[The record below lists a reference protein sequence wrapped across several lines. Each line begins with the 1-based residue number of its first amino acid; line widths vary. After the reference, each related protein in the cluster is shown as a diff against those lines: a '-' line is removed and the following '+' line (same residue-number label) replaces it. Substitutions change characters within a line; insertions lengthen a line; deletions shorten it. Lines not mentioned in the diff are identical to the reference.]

1 MAALPFENLVIQPF
15 TQIEQN
21 KFADANDP
29 NYIKLHGL
37 TQRLNQINGLWNDV
51 ALPANGRGTPELNN
65 AITALKNGPKIVD
78 LNSGVFL
85 GGKSRHKNKK
95 NNKSR
100 RRNQSKKQRK

>member
-1 MAALPFENLVIQPF
+1 MGSLA
-15 TQIEQN
+15 IEPVLTFN
-21 KFADANDP
+21 IIPAGKWADANNPQNAKMRDM
-29 NYIKLHGL
+29 Y
-37 TQRLNQINGLWNDV
+37 QRLNTLQGLWNDV
-51 ALPANGRGTPELNN
+51 ARAGDEAATTAAFNN
-65 AITALKNGPKIVD
+65 LKNGPKIVD

>member
-1 MAALPFENLVIQPF
+1 MAAPAPAPAIQPVITF
-15 TQIEQN
+15 NVIPAGKWANANNPQYLKMQDMYERLTTLQN
-21 KFADANDP
+21 S
-29 NYIKLHGL
+29 
-37 TQRLNQINGLWNDV
+37 WNDV
-51 ALPANGRGTPELNN
+51 AAAGDEAATTAAFNN
-65 AITALKNGPKIVD
+65 LKNGPKIVD

>member
-1 MAALPFENLVIQPF
+1 MASLVIEPALTF
-15 TQIEQN
+15 NIIPAGRW
-21 KFADANDP
+21 ADANNP
-29 NYIKLHGL
+29 QNAKMREMY
-37 TQRLNQINGLWNDV
+37 QRLNTLQGLWNLV
-51 ALPANGRGTPELNN
+51 AGAPAGDEAATTAAFNN
-65 AITALKNGPKIVD
+65 LKNGPKIVD